1 MRKILIGGAWPYA
14 NGSLHIG
21 HVAGLLPGDL
31 LARYHR
37 ALGDEVYFV
46 SGSDCHGTP
55 VAIRAKQEGKTPREV
70 SDHYHAEFTEC
81 FEKLGFSYDVY
92 TKTSAEEH
100 KDFIRRF
107 HKKLYESPYVY
118 EKESPQAFCEECN
131 TFLADRFVTG
141 LCPKCGTPARGDQC
155 DACGTVLE
163 PENLENPVCAVC
175 GKPIQFRN
183 SKHLYIAIS
192 KLEKELKA
200 LACGHPEWRKNAIAF
215 TNKYIEEGLRDRA
228 LTRDLEWGIPVP
240 KEGYEGKTIYI
251 WAENVLG
258 YLSASEVAARKAQGE
273 TSPTGAAETISDILQ
288 DAGTP
293 EHYKTLWD
301 AQNPDSIH
309 YYVHGK
315 DNIPFHTIILPA
327 LLIANGEGWRLPDR
341 IISSEY
347 CTLEGRKISTSRNY
361 AIWIRELLDR
371 FDADSIRYYFLSNGP
386 EKRDADFSWENYVN
400 SHNGELLGQYGNLVN
415 RTLAFITKYFDGVV
429 PKGTL
434 SSSIA
439 ERISD
444 LYATA
449 AAQIENGDFRDCLGG
464 IFDLV
469 RFANKFFDTEQPWIT
484 RTSDPAKCEDTIF
497 QCVQIIANLATLLAP
512 FLPFSSEKVSRWLGA
527 DLSWHPQSVPAGLSL
542 PETEILFQRIDKKVI
557 DEEKAKLQSI
567 L

>member
-37 ALGDEVYFV
+37 ALGAEMYFV

-163 PENLENPVCAVC
+163 PENLTEPVCAVC

-240 KEGYEGKTIYI
+240 KDGYENKTIYI

-258 YLSASEVAARKAQGE
+258 YLSASEVAARKTQGE
-273 TSPTGAAETISDILQ
+273 TASAGTAETTSDILQ

-293 EHYKTLWD
+293 ERYKTLWD
-301 AQNPDSIH
+301 AQSPDCIH

-327 LLIANGEGWRLPDR
+327 LLLANGEGWRLPDR

>member
-163 PENLENPVCAVC
+163 PENLTEPVCAVC

-240 KEGYEGKTIYI
+240 KDGYENKTIYI

-258 YLSASEVAARKAQGE
+258 YLSASEVAARKTQGE
-273 TSPTGAAETISDILQ
+273 TASAGTAETTSDILQ

-293 EHYKTLWD
+293 ERYKTLWD
-301 AQNPDSIH
+301 AQSPDCIH

-327 LLIANGEGWRLPDR
+327 LLLANGEGWRLPDR